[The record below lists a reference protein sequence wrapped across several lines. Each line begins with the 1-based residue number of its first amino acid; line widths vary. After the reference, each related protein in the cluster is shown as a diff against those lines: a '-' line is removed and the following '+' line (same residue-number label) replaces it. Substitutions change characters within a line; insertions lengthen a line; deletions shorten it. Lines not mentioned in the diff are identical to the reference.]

1 MFSKEELLRHYETM
15 VKIRKFEL
23 EAKRARE
30 SEEILGNVH
39 LYVGEEAVA
48 TGVCACLKKTDYIES
63 THRGH
68 GHTIAKGADL
78 KPMMA

>member
-30 SEEILGNVH
+30 SEEILGTSTCMWARRPWPPA
-39 LYVGEEAVA
+39 YAPAWKRRIISRAPTGA
-48 TGVCACLKKTDYIES
+48 TATPS
-63 THRGH
+63 PRARTSS
-68 GHTIAKGADL
+68 
-78 KPMMA
+78 P